1 MTERMTLTHD
11 PVGSRVEFRRLD
23 ESEWHRSEVPVEGVT
38 VFRSTIGDVAAVIV
52 DLSLADGEISEAAA
66 RTIEDLLG
74 TDAAAAARAL
84 REGDIEI
91 DTSVF
96 LTTRL
101 VTTIDIGR
109 TPDDVRE
116 LALSSSDQTE
126 LVVSAHMPDPADRWA
141 VIVDVERS
149 RPVGAGRFSDRGDA
163 AYARIRFGMD
173 PAPGRYRVDITSTP
187 FDVPP
192 DAGNTPG
199 GTRSRRWHTRP
210 WLAAVGAVIAA
221 ASFWFFLGWPDRD
234 IPPSAPATTAPTAV
248 VGSPSPLVRQGVFE
262 RGEER
267 QERVVLAMQSP
278 SVVALGEVIEF
289 EFRRSR
295 RAPDTAFD
303 PSAETLE
310 QLIASCERRIGIAN
324 PVTDQSGFEELLWYF
339 RVVPVDPPG
348 PTIEHDVRIVSVLA
362 GTQLADCGDDWADED
377 ARELQATRD
386 FFYVPKTV
394 RFSVNR
400 LMEPGSYEIH
410 LVNPTGEPWPT
421 AEPLPFVVEP
431 AP

>member
-11 PVGSRVEFRRLD
+11 PVGARIEFRRLD

-38 VFRSTIGDVAAVIV
+38 VFRSASGDVAAVIV
-52 DLSLADGEISEAAA
+52 DLSLADGEMSDAAVHA
-66 RTIEDLLG
+66 LKDLLG
-74 TDAAAAARAL
+74 TDAVEAARAL
-84 REGDIEI
+84 HEGDIEI
-91 DTSVF
+91 DTSIS

-101 VTTIDIGR
+101 VTTIDLGR
-109 TPDDVRE
+109 SPDDVQD
-116 LALSSSDQTE
+116 LALSATDRTE
-126 LVVSAHMPDPADRWA
+126 LVVSARMPDVAGRWA
-141 VIVDVERS
+141 VVVDVERS
-149 RPVGAGRFSDRGDA
+149 RPVAAARFSDRGDA
-163 AYARIRFGMD
+163 AYARVRFGMD
-173 PAPGRYRVDITSTP
+173 PAPGRYRVDVTSTP

-192 DAGNTPG
+192 DIGGTPG
-199 GTRSRRWHTRP
+199 GTRTRGRRIWP
-210 WLAAVGAVIAA
+210 WLAAAVVVLAVGAGFA
-221 ASFWFFLGWPDRD
+221 FGWPGRE
-234 IPPSAPATTAPTAV
+234 IPPSGPATTTPTPAIE
-248 VGSPSPLVRQGVFE
+248 SPSTLARQGVFE

-278 SVVALGEVIEF
+278 SVVTVGDVIEF

-310 QLIASCERRIGIAN
+310 QLIASCERRVGIAN
-324 PVTDQSGFEELLWYF
+324 PVNDPYFEELLWYF

-348 PTIEHDVRIVSVLA
+348 PTIEHDVLIASVLA
-362 GTQLADCGDDWADED
+362 GTQLAACGDDWADED

-386 FFYVPKTV
+386 FFYVPETV
-394 RFSVNR
+394 RFSINR

-410 LVNPTGEPWPT
+410 VVNPTGEPWPT
-421 AEPLPFVVEP
+421 AEPLPLVVES